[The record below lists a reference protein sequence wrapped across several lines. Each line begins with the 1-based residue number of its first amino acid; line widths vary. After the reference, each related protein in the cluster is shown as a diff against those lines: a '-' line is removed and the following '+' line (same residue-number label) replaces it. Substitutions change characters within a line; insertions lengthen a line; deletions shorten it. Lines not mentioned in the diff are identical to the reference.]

1 MCCGRALWLSPLAH
15 TRTHTC
21 SSVSWSYTQSHKAT
35 ETAIQ
40 IDSRVLLCLKRFFWN
55 DYGCCK
61 AKSQSEARRRRLP
74 IRWKKTACAISE
86 MRCQVG
92 NLGYP
97 LRGPDPSGYRPFS
110 AFLSCSFG
118 STNGSR
124 DIVESIG
131 WLLLKPKQNG
141 DAKQVKIVWTLVVQ
155 ACKDLHC
162 ANAEWCWTFGSFAPL
177 VSDSFTSPILHV
189 DDPCKTLRTQTT
201 ESYLK
206 TWALQFQIG
215 IKHDLSPA
223 HSNMLQCSCN
233 KNKLTQY
240 WLSKRP
246 FFRQLTTSSH
256 LKHWT
261 CAYVLCI

>member
-1 MCCGRALWLSPLAH
+1 
-15 TRTHTC
+15 
-21 SSVSWSYTQSHKAT
+21 
-35 ETAIQ
+35 
-40 IDSRVLLCLKRFFWN
+40 
-55 DYGCCK
+55 
-61 AKSQSEARRRRLP
+61 
-74 IRWKKTACAISE
+74 

-92 NLGYP
+92 NHGCP

-155 ACKDLHC
+155 ACKDLHY

-189 DDPCKTLRTQTT
+189 DDPCKTLRTHTP

-233 KNKLTQY
+233 KNKLPQY
-240 WLSKRP
+240 WLSKGSSVNLFP
-246 FFRQLTTSSH
+246 PTNNFFTFEALNMCICTTYIH
-256 LKHWT
+256 IYT
-261 CAYVLCI
+261 RYMYIYTRYMYVHIYIYMSRYMYVCM

>member
-15 TRTHTC
+15 TRTHTHVA
-21 SSVSWSYTQSHKAT
+21 VSLGLTHKAT
-35 ETAIQ
+35 KQQKLRFKLIQ
-40 IDSRVLLCLKRFFWN
+40 GFFCAWN
-55 DYGCCK
+55 VSSEMITDVARSSPK
-61 AKSQSEARRRRLP
+61 AKQDDAGSQFVG
-74 IRWKKTACAISE
+74 KKTACAISE

-92 NLGYP
+92 NHGYP
-97 LRGPDPSGYRPFS
+97 LQGPDPSGYRPFS

-155 ACKDLHC
+155 ACKDLHY

-189 DDPCKTLRTQTT
+189 DDPCKTLRTQTP

-233 KNKLTQY
+233 KNKSPQY
-240 WLSKRP
+240 WLSKRLFCEP
-246 FFRQLTTSSH
+246 FS
-256 LKHWT
+256 
-261 CAYVLCI
+261 AN